1 MKFLLKYL
9 PFAGIIAIN
18 TFANAG
24 RFHLENLKPYVLAIS
39 LFVLFFTIIAFVAK
53 VRSYFTYGVA
63 GIVILGA
70 LAVFF
75 IPPFGQFYLENAIP
89 GLYLGLL
96 IVAFFPPLM
105 KMDPFTFEYSK
116 KDYPE
121 VVIQTEQFRKINIII
136 NYLWAT
142 LFAMCIILSKVN
154 YSDDNTLQMILSN
167 VVPILLLVA
176 IGIPMNMKMPTY
188 LMGTVRGDKLTF
200 KSVKEMFMAMPYG
213 LNRELAVGVDTVV
226 QFHLNGE
233 ETVDGYLTIKDL
245 KCTYTDGTHPDPK
258 TTITADSA
266 LWLGISNNEIS
277 GDEAFINKKYT
288 VDGDFSILLKLG
300 DLFAPTEENDEE
312 EESEPV
318 SRTNDFEYKTFEPKR
333 IKKMVVFDG
342 GPRNDKYSK
351 TTFMVKHFCR
361 GAQAEGAE
369 IETIRLKSLDISPCR
384 GCYTCWTKTPGV
396 CVIKDDM
403 TELLIK
409 HRKADLV
416 VFASPLYI
424 FNVTGIMKV
433 FLDRLLPI
441 MQPYMVIKDGETAH
455 PHRYDEDND
464 LGFVV
469 FSAAGFPEVD
479 HNFDGMAGMFR
490 CMHRHFEKSFLMGE
504 FYMPA
509 AEIIVHPVYEERRRK
524 IEEVCNKAGRQ
535 VVNEGKISME
545 FMQAVS
551 DPGVTQK
558 KFQEQA
564 DMFWK
569 SMEGKT
575 SFYKAAPK
583 LEYDAENKAS
593 KS

>member
-18 TFANAG
+18 TFANAS
-24 RFHLENLKPYVLAIS
+24 RFHLENMKPYVLAIS
-39 LFVLFFTIIAFVAK
+39 LLVLFFTIIAFVAK
-53 VRSYFTYGVA
+53 VRSYFTYGVS
-63 GIVILGA
+63 GIVMVGA
-70 LAVFF
+70 IAVFF
-75 IPPFGQFYLENAIP
+75 IPSIGQLYLENAIV

-96 IVAFFPPLM
+96 IVAFFPPLL
-105 KMDPFTFEYSK
+105 KMDPFTYEYSK

-121 VVIQTEQFRKINIII
+121 VVTQTNQFRKINIII
-136 NYLWAT
+136 NYLWAG
-142 LFAMCIILSKVN
+142 LFVLCIILTKVT
-154 YSDDNTLQMILSN
+154 YSDDSGLQLVLSN
-167 VVPILLLVA
+167 VVPILLLILV
-176 IGIPMNMKMPTY
+176 GIPMNMKMPGY
-188 LMGTVRGDKLTF
+188 LMDTVRGDKLTF
-200 KSVKEMFMAMPYG
+200 KSVKDMFEAMPYG
-213 LNRELAVGVDTVV
+213 LNKELAVGVDTVI
-226 QFHLNGE
+226 QFYLSGE
-233 ETVDGYLTIKDL
+233 EPTDGYLTIKDL
-245 KCTYTDGTHPDPK
+245 KCTYDKGTHPNPK
-258 TTITADSA
+258 TTITADSN

-288 VDGDFSILLKLG
+288 VDGDFAILLTLSS
-300 DLFAPTEENDEE
+300 LFAPTEEAEE
-312 EESEPV
+312 EPEPV
-318 SRTNDFEYKTFEPKR
+318 VEKIEFEYKTFEPKR
-333 IKKMVVFDG
+333 IKKIVVFDG
-342 GPRNDKYSK
+342 GPRTDKYSK

-361 GAQAEGAE
+361 GAEAEGAE
-369 IETIRLKSLDISPCR
+369 IETIRLKTQDIKPCR

-396 CVIKDDM
+396 CVMKDDM
-403 TELLIK
+403 TELLLK

-416 VFASPLYI
+416 IFASPLYI

-441 MQPYMVIKDGETAH
+441 MQPYMLIKDGETSH

-479 HNFDGMAGMFR
+479 HNFDGMTGMFR
-490 CMHRHFEKSFLMGE
+490 CMHSHFEKSFLMGE

-509 AEIIVHPVYEERRRK
+509 AEMIVQPVYEERRKK
-524 IEEVCNKAGRQ
+524 IEDTCYEAGRQ
-535 VVNEGKISME
+535 VVNEGKINLE
-545 FMQAVS
+545 FMQAIS

-569 SMEGKT
+569 SMDGKT

-583 LEYDAENKAS
+583 LKYAVENKAS
-593 KS
+593 KA